1 LAFRALRRTLA
12 AYACGV
18 STRVA
23 VFVVSVVAAL
33 SVPASADTLA
43 PLYAKLK
50 LRFTVNRPGARTGW
64 TADGALKSVPL
75 GRQVPPQRGV
85 DFVFPAGTRID
96 AGAVPACRASD
107 QQIARTG
114 PSACPPASRVGSGSA
129 GLALGT
135 IGTLDTRLSVFD
147 GGRRLIIVFTSTAGS
162 VVRVLSGTIEGTH
175 VKSTIPAIVLS
186 GGGEVAVFR
195 LALQLRAAGTSQRP
209 LIRTP
214 RTCPRSGR
222 WTFIYLPRYDS
233 PYGVQRSTSSMRCS
247 LH

>member
-1 LAFRALRRTLA
+1 VPGAA
-12 AYACGV
+12 AYARGM

-50 LRFTVNRPGARTGW
+50 LRFTVNRPGAKTGW
-64 TADGALKSVPL
+64 TADGALKPIPL

-96 AGAVPACRASD
+96 AGAVPACHASD
-107 QQIARTG
+107 QQITRTG
-114 PSACPPASRVGSGSA
+114 PSACPPASRIGSGSA

-135 IGTLDTRLSVFD
+135 TGALDTKLSVFD
-147 GGRRLIIVFTSTAGS
+147 GRRRLIFVFTSTVGS
-162 VVRVLSGTIEGTH
+162 VVRVLSGTIKGTH
-175 VKSTIPAIVLS
+175 VKSTIPRIVLP

-195 LALQLRAAGTSQRP
+195 LALQLRAAGTSKRP

-222 WTFIYLPRYDS
+222 WTFTYLPRYDP